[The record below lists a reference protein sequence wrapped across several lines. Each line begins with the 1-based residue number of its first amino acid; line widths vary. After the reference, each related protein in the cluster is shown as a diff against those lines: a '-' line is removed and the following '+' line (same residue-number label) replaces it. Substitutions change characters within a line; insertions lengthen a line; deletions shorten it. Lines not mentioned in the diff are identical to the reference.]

1 MDLVQRDSH
10 YFQVSHIGTDH
21 VEQVTV
27 AAKKAAKDE
36 KDKEKR
42 IIFMLAMVIRYSF
55 KYSKKRLSNL
65 QLLLCRVLRRL
76 LLQLPGLGGGR
87 VSHVIRRPVSRSRL
101 ACD

>member
-42 IIFMLAMVIRYSF
+42 IIFMLAMVIRY
-55 KYSKKRLSNL
+55 
-65 QLLLCRVLRRL
+65 
-76 LLQLPGLGGGR
+76 
-87 VSHVIRRPVSRSRL
+87 
-101 ACD
+101 